1 MARKKRLIPPEGIP
15 DEHGWYPAQ
24 IWDDETGETWPP
36 ASAKSPM
43 QTKSSKP
50 IGRPREHEWRQ
61 IDAEIAWRI
70 VNGKAPRV
78 RTQFRDQM
86 LTWCSQTF
94 EQEPPASTM
103 LEAINVFCDRF
114 GYGRKP

>member
-1 MARKKRLIPPEGIP
+1 
-15 DEHGWYPAQ
+15 
-24 IWDDETGETWPP
+24 
-36 ASAKSPM
+36 
-43 QTKSSKP
+43 
-50 IGRPREHEWRQ
+50 
-61 IDAEIAWRI
+61 
-70 VNGKAPRV
+70 V